1 MLRKLTRRINHMAK
15 ALKVGDFYTTS
26 NSNVKGIV
34 SDIYANNGRK
44 VVEMQTLEGSRFS
57 TLPRGIRAVATA

>member
-1 MLRKLTRRINHMAK
+1 MAK
-15 ALKVGDFYTTS
+15 SLKVGDFYTTS

-44 VVEMQTLEGSRFS
+44 VVALATLDGERFS
-57 TLPRGIRAVATA
+57 TLPRGIRAQATA